1 MDPRVREGVVI
12 RLTDRARYAL
22 RPGEVL
28 VFDWHR
34 IAICCAVAGD
44 TSVRPVPRARLAGP
58 GGSRFRPVRCDPPDT
73 VLVHERAVPHLAG
86 LDVLVDCRTV
96 LGVRTFSPDLPT
108 DFGLRASLGRVP
120 GRP

>member
-1 MDPRVREGVVI
+1 VI
-12 RLTDRARYAL
+12 RLTDRARDAL

-34 IAICCAVAGD
+34 VAICCATAGD
-44 TSVRPVPRARLAGP
+44 ISVRPVPRTRLEGR
-58 GGSRFRPVRCDPPDT
+58 GGRPFRAIGCHPPDA
-73 VLVHERAVPHLAG
+73 VLVHERAFPHLTG

-108 DFGLRASLGRVP
+108 DFGLRASLGRLP
-120 GRP
+120 GRS